1 MTTKSKSTDALV
13 KEYCAGVVL
22 YTLDGG
28 KRRYLILR
36 HRNGGHWSLP
46 KGHIEPG
53 ESEQEAALR
62 EAREET
68 GISDVEIVPGFR
80 ALSQYRFYRRGIP
93 VDKEVVYFLGRTD
106 AQQEVKLS
114 QEHTDWRWADY
125 EEAISTLTYEDTRS
139 VLHKVEGFLNKK
151 P

>member
-1 MTTKSKSTDALV
+1 MTTKSRLTDALV

-62 EAREET
+62 ETREET
-68 GISDVEIVPGFR
+68 GIADVEIVPGFR
-80 ALSQYRFYRRGIP
+80 ALSQYRFYRRGVP
-93 VDKEVVYFLGRTD
+93 VDKEVVYFLGRTET
-106 AQQEVKLS
+106 QQRAKLS
-114 QEHTDWRWADY
+114 REHVDWRWADY
-125 EEAISTLTYEDTRS
+125 EEALSTLTYDDTRS
-139 VLHKVEGFLNKK
+139 VLNKVEEFLTARE
-151 P
+151 

>member
-13 KEYCAGVVL
+13 KEYCAGVVIYAL
-22 YTLDGG
+22 EGG
-28 KRRYLILR
+28 RRRYLLLR

-62 EAREET
+62 ELKEET

-80 ALSQYRFYRRGIP
+80 ALSQYRFYRRGVP
-93 VDKEVVYFLGRTD
+93 VDKEVVYFLGKTD
-106 AQQEVKLS
+106 VQEVKLS
-114 QEHTDWRWADY
+114 PEHTDWRWADY
-125 EEAISTLTYEDTRS
+125 EEALATLSYDDTRS
-139 VLHKVEGFLNKK
+139 VTRKVEEFLNADQ
-151 P
+151 